1 MRELCACLDRC
12 VHTCS
17 IQAQPAATQPSRGRS
32 ACTGHMTLDAE
43 RSPTWAAAD
52 SRILKPTLF
61 PSAHTCSVFVGV
73 REGDADAPRPCH
85 KHYNNKRGIFFYFL
99 AKRVLTECLEFCCW
113 SLSLPGAAEDELS
126 VSKADGTSRSLGT
139 GHLGAEGLCTDLTPS
154 PPPHTQRRTHEA
166 SHTHR
171 QCTPNGTQ

>member
-1 MRELCACLDRC
+1 
-12 VHTCS
+12 
-17 IQAQPAATQPSRGRS
+17 
-32 ACTGHMTLDAE
+32 MTLDAE

-99 AKRVLTECLEFCCW
+99 AKRALTECLEFCCW

-126 VSKADGTSRSLGT
+126 VSKAGLHVALSGDWALG
-139 GHLGAEGLCTDLTPS
+139 GGGPVY
-154 PPPHTQRRTHEA
+154 
-166 SHTHR
+166 
-171 QCTPNGTQ
+171 